1 MTNHPAKLNSAA
13 HTSRCEHRFSN
24 GTRCRLPVPAADAR
38 FCSSHAKLPQNRAAA
53 ADLADTLTAGLGEF
67 HSAANINDFL
77 SRLLLLVAQ
86 DRISPRRAAV
96 LAYIT
101 NQLLRTVAALD
112 RENDRENEPQH
123 QHPTIIGDMPGP
135 PRPRATAS
143 SPETAAGAL
152 ITGSEAP

>member
-1 MTNHPAKLNSAA
+1 MTNHPAKLNSPADA
-13 HTSRCEHRFSN
+13 SRCQHRFSN

-38 FCSSHAKLPQNRAAA
+38 FCSRHAKLPQNRAAA

-112 RENDRENEPQH
+112 RENEPQH
-123 QHPTIIGDMPGP
+123 QHPTIIWDMPGP
-135 PRPRATAS
+135 PRPRATTSSTESAACAS
-143 SPETAAGAL
+143 IAG
-152 ITGSEAP
+152 GEA

>member
-1 MTNHPAKLNSAA
+1 MTNHPAKLNSPAGG
-13 HTSRCEHRFSN
+13 SRCQHRFSN

-38 FCSSHAKLPQNRAAA
+38 FCSRHAKLPQNRVAA

-112 RENDRENEPQH
+112 RENKPQH
-123 QHPTIIGDMPGP
+123 QHPTIIWDMPGP
-135 PRPRATAS
+135 PRPRATTS
-143 SPETAAGAL
+143 STESAAGAS
-152 ITGSEAP
+152 IAGGEA